1 VQTRVRFAQELTG
14 KHYQEQIDGG
24 GEGARMLKIL
34 STTKGRVAA
43 ILATSA
49 FALVAFAGPASA
61 QPEQSGLINA
71 NISNNTVQ
79 VPVAIAAN
87 ICDVDV
93 NVLVQNLVQTGQ
105 TTCTADADGI
115 ATAAGG
121 GGGGG
126 GANQQGLVNIDISN
140 NTVQIP
146 ISVAA
151 NVCDVSV
158 NVLAQDLSDG
168 SATCGANSF
177 SRARA

>member
-1 VQTRVRFAQELTG
+1 MEAIIRSTRMRFAALTAVG
-14 KHYQEQIDGG
+14 
-24 GEGARMLKIL
+24 MLAVGL
-34 STTKGRVAA
+34 VAA
-43 ILATSA
+43 PS
-49 FALVAFAGPASA
+49 ASA
-61 QPEQSGLINA
+61 QTQSGLINA

-93 NVLVQNLVQTGQ
+93 NVLVQNLTQTGQ
-105 TTCTADADGI
+105 TTCNADADGI

-121 GGGGG
+121 NGGGG

>member
-1 VQTRVRFAQELTG
+1 MTQGGDVQMMIRRRSTRLAVLFAT
-14 KHYQEQIDGG
+14 
-24 GEGARMLKIL
+24 AAL
-34 STTKGRVAA
+34 SAG
-43 ILATSA
+43 LA
-49 FALVAFAGPASA
+49 AGPASA
-61 QPEQSGLINA
+61 QTQSGLINA
-71 NISNNTVQ
+71 NISDNTVQ
-79 VPVAIAAN
+79 VPVAVAAN

-93 NVLVQNLVQTGQ
+93 NVLVQNLVETGQ
-105 TTCTADADGI
+105 TTCEADADGI

-126 GANQQGLVNIDISN
+126 GANQEGLVNINIED

-177 SRARA
+177 SRANA

>member
-1 VQTRVRFAQELTG
+1 MEAIIRSTRMRFATLTAVG
-14 KHYQEQIDGG
+14 
-24 GEGARMLKIL
+24 MLAIGL
-34 STTKGRVAA
+34 AA
-43 ILATSA
+43 APS
-49 FALVAFAGPASA
+49 ASA
-61 QPEQSGLINA
+61 QTQSGLINA

-79 VPVAIAAN
+79 VPIGVAAN

-93 NVLVQNLVQTGQ
+93 NVLVQNLTQTGQ
-105 TTCTADADGI
+105 TNCTADADGI

-121 GGGGG
+121 NGGGG

-168 SATCGANSF
+168 SATCGADSF